1 MDKYKKYIGLLI
13 FLGAVFAVTV
23 LAFSLFLKP
32 MVKSYISFETKEK
45 EVTQTLET
53 KKETMANLQRKL
65 AKLRESVLS
74 SQKRIY
80 SPVESNL
87 GDDTLFFTLYSD
99 IIEMVHANSVKID
112 SIEYNYNPSGDEFVK
127 QGGTYF
133 VCDINLKLVSNYVNL
148 GKLIQD
154 LYQYPYYIKINKIEV
169 YPYPKDK
176 KILLTTMSI
185 RIFAHTAPEEP
196 ETEFTAPIDGA
207 ETPIPG
213 E

>member
-1 MDKYKKYIGLLI
+1 MDKYKKYVGLVI
-13 FLGAVFAVTV
+13 FIAAVIAVTFFV
-23 LAFSLFLKP
+23 TTLFLKP
-32 MVKSYISFETKEK
+32 MIESYISVENKEK
-45 EVTQTLET
+45 EVSQTLEN
-53 KKETMANLQRKL
+53 KKETMTNIQRKL
-65 AKLRESVLS
+65 AKLKESVLS
-74 SQKRIY
+74 TQKKIY
-80 SPVESNL
+80 TPVESNL

-99 IIEMVHANSVKID
+99 IIEMIHANSIKID
-112 SIEYNYNPSGDEFVK
+112 SIEYSYNPSEDEFVK

-154 LYQYPYYIKINKIEV
+154 LYQYPYYIKINKIDV

-185 RIFAHTAPEEP
+185 RIFAHTAPEENN
-196 ETEFTAPIDGA
+196 ADSIPIEGA
-207 ETPIPG
+207 DTPIPG